1 METQESRYFRIGS
14 FVIIGLVL
22 LVTGILILGSGK
34 LFQKTAYIET
44 YFNES
49 VQGLSLGSPVKYRGL
64 DIGHVKDITFVNE
77 IYETKHFDKAYSR
90 YIYVGMEI
98 TSSFLIKST
107 EEGKNQL
114 LNKYIKDGLRI
125 KLAQQG
131 LTGNAYLELN
141 FENPKKSPPLPIDW
155 APEHFYIPSATST
168 LTRFSDN
175 VQYILDELKQVPF
188 KKLFSSVDKL
198 TQSSRQAVRKSNLL
212 LNRLSQQLADTVN
225 NLNNMSGNLRE
236 LSEQAKH
243 FPSQILFG
251 APPPKLDPN
260 TL

>member
-1 METQESRYFRIGS
+1 MENQEARYLKIGS
-14 FVIIGLVL
+14 FVIIGIVLFIIGVL
-22 LVTGILILGSGK
+22 LLGSGK
-34 LFQKTAYIET
+34 LFQKTVYVET

-49 VQGLSLGSPVKYRGL
+49 VQGLSVGSPVKYRGL
-64 DIGHVKDITFVNE
+64 DIGHVKRIAFVNE
-77 IYETKHFDKAYSR
+77 IYDIPHFDQIYSR

-98 TSSFLIKST
+98 TSSFLVKSR
-107 EEGKNQL
+107 EKNGAFL
-114 LNKYIKDGLRI
+114 FDKYIKDGLRV
-125 KLAQQG
+125 KLSQQG

-141 FENPKKSPPLPIDW
+141 FVNANKNQVLPINW
-155 APEHFYIPSATST
+155 KPENFYIPSATST

-188 KKLFSSVDKL
+188 KDLFHSLDQL
-198 TQSSRQAVRKSNLL
+198 TQSSRRTIYKGNLL
-212 LNRLSQQLADTVN
+212 LNRLSQQLTDTVH

-251 APPPKLDPN
+251 GPPPKLDPN
-260 TL
+260 KL